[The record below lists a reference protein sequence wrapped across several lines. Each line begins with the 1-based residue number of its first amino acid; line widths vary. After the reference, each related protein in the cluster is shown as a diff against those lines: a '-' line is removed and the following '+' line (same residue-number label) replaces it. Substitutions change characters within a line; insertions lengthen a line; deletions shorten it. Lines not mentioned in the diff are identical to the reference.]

1 MTNQLILMDEN
12 NSDGWDIFTDGKFLN
27 EIKEGLIK
35 DGILEES
42 IWNIINNAVRVL
54 YQCPNPNKDIYK
66 QTTGIV
72 IGKVQSG
79 KTSNFISLIALAFDN
94 SYDIVIVLGG
104 TTKVLV
110 NQNVERLTQYFNRY
124 IKSDIVILNS
134 SVNSELLHEYDVNKF
149 LKQNKKIIIIVL
161 KNEKN
166 IDLINECIFKNTV
179 LADKTVL
186 IIDDEGD
193 QASLNGLVKRNEKTK
208 IYGCIE
214 NLKANIDRHAFISV
228 TATPQANILIERCDI
243 LSPDF
248 GVLIEPG
255 NGYSG
260 LEEFHNPNSKYMVII
275 PDNETQLIDDQEF
288 PLSLID
294 ALATY
299 FVACGIQIFRT
310 NSNETR
316 VSMLIHPS
324 VANIDHK
331 KTKIMVDN
339 IIQMWSRLI
348 ETKEDIYYLRLRKK
362 FNSVYNRYAED
373 GVALPSFE
381 ELEKYIENAIN
392 FCKSHV
398 INSQNNVSG
407 SDDYFQFNIYIG
419 GNMLGRGLTIKG
431 LTVTYITRT
440 AKGVSNVDTLQQRAR
455 WLGYRDNYLELCRV
469 FATKKVINLFE
480 EIRIHEQD
488 LWDTI
493 QFAQL
498 QGKDFKNITRIFALS
513 DKLNMTRRNVV
524 TTRKHTLLFW
534 NIQRIFE
541 SDITVIKNNNY
552 YMELLRDKYRD
563 NVVEMNFGHKSR
575 PHKVLYDLDFF
586 EIVDNYLCNLKFP
599 LESSFDE
606 SIIVKISKL
615 LKKNNADAKID
626 IVWMREGRLGI
637 HNISK
642 SGKIVEYMVGRRP
655 SDLNLPVK
663 YKGDKYMMEDRQ
675 TFQLQIHWMLDVDT
689 NIQSPMFAFFI
700 PKRFINMLSY
710 LVIKD

>member
-228 TATPQANILIERCDI
+228 TATPQANILIER
-243 LSPDF
+243 
-248 GVLIEPG
+248 
-255 NGYSG
+255 
-260 LEEFHNPNSKYMVII
+260 
-275 PDNETQLIDDQEF
+275 
-288 PLSLID
+288 
-294 ALATY
+294 
-299 FVACGIQIFRT
+299 
-310 NSNETR
+310 
-316 VSMLIHPS
+316 
-324 VANIDHK
+324 
-331 KTKIMVDN
+331 
-339 IIQMWSRLI
+339 
-348 ETKEDIYYLRLRKK
+348 
-362 FNSVYNRYAED
+362 
-373 GVALPSFE
+373 
-381 ELEKYIENAIN
+381 
-392 FCKSHV
+392 
-398 INSQNNVSG
+398 
-407 SDDYFQFNIYIG
+407 
-419 GNMLGRGLTIKG
+419 
-431 LTVTYITRT
+431 
-440 AKGVSNVDTLQQRAR
+440 
-455 WLGYRDNYLELCRV
+455 
-469 FATKKVINLFE
+469 
-480 EIRIHEQD
+480 
-488 LWDTI
+488 
-493 QFAQL
+493 
-498 QGKDFKNITRIFALS
+498 
-513 DKLNMTRRNVV
+513 
-524 TTRKHTLLFW
+524 
-534 NIQRIFE
+534 
-541 SDITVIKNNNY
+541 
-552 YMELLRDKYRD
+552 
-563 NVVEMNFGHKSR
+563 
-575 PHKVLYDLDFF
+575 
-586 EIVDNYLCNLKFP
+586 
-599 LESSFDE
+599 
-606 SIIVKISKL
+606 
-615 LKKNNADAKID
+615 
-626 IVWMREGRLGI
+626 
-637 HNISK
+637 
-642 SGKIVEYMVGRRP
+642 
-655 SDLNLPVK
+655 
-663 YKGDKYMMEDRQ
+663 
-675 TFQLQIHWMLDVDT
+675 
-689 NIQSPMFAFFI
+689 
-700 PKRFINMLSY
+700 
-710 LVIKD
+710 